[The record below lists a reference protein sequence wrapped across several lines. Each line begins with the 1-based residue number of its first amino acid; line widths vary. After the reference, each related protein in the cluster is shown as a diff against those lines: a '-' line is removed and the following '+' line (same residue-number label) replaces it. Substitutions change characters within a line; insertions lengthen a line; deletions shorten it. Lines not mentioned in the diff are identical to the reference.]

1 MKFQHFYAEFPETV
15 SWITFEMLLSQKTAF
30 TQVGSRYQLEARKMR
45 DTWKIYLF
53 RKKLSKEVANMLNI
67 SKELEFSLL
76 PQI

>member
-15 SWITFEMLLSQKTAF
+15 FWITFEMLLSQKTAF
-30 TQVGSRYQLEARKMR
+30 TQVGSRYQLEARKMS